1 MSLVADRLSLIKPS
15 ATMAVTQKAGE
26 LKAAGVDVIGLG
38 VGEPDFDTPD
48 HIKEAAKAALDAG
61 QTKYTAVPGTIELRK
76 AIAAKFKAEND
87 LDYDPV
93 SEIIVGTGGK
103 QILSGAFAASLNPG
117 EEVIIPAPYWVS
129 YPDMVLLAGG
139 EPVFVETT
147 EEEGFLLSAAAL
159 EAAITPKT
167 KWVVLN
173 SPSNPTG
180 EAYSEELLS
189 ALGDVLRKHS
199 HVNVMTDDM
208 YEHLMYDGVAFKTF
222 AQVCPDLKDRTL
234 TINGVS
240 KAYAMT
246 GWRIGFA
253 GGPAALIKAMSKV
266 SSNVTGSFVTFAQVG
281 AQAALESSKDFLAE
295 RNEVFRERR
304 NMVVERFNATPGL
317 SCRKPSGAFY
327 VYVNC
332 AELLG
337 KKTQQGGTIE
347 TDIDVASYLLE
358 EANVAVVPGT
368 AFGLA
373 PYFRVSYATS
383 TELLSEAC
391 DRIER
396 ACKALA

>member
-1 MSLVADRLSLIKPS
+1 M
-15 ATMAVTQKAGE
+15 
-26 LKAAGVDVIGLG
+26 
-38 VGEPDFDTPD
+38 
-48 HIKEAAKAALDAG
+48 
-61 QTKYTAVPGTIELRK
+61 
-76 AIAAKFKAEND
+76 
-87 LDYDPV
+87 
-93 SEIIVGTGGK
+93 
-103 QILSGAFAASLNPG
+103 
-117 EEVIIPAPYWVS
+117 
-129 YPDMVLLAGG
+129 
-139 EPVFVETT
+139 
-147 EEEGFLLSAAAL
+147 LSAAAL

-180 EAYSEELLS
+180 EAYSEELLA
-189 ALGDVLRKHS
+189 ALGDVLRKHP

-253 GGPAALIKAMSKV
+253 GGPATLIKAMSKV

-337 KKTQQGGTIE
+337 KKTPSGTTIE
-347 TDIDVASYLLE
+347 TDIDVMSYLLE
-358 EANVAVVPGT
+358 EGNVAVVPGT

>member
-337 KKTQQGGTIE
+337 KKTQQGRTIE